1 MCLKQ
6 INLHFMNLTFMVHQ
20 AFSHYFLTWSS
31 KQSSGV
37 NKRKWKERDAGGRE
51 WIFTGHLLHVP
62 NTIGMWIYSLVTF
75 WQSWGVHVFI
85 FIYIMRIRKISYL
98 GLCPIGNN
106 WQRWGWIPSLIPK
119 RKCSSLYSINYR
131 YWLKQFRDCG
141 LPNILLLKTSF
152 LLWSDKLLEVS
163 FSSCF

>member
-1 MCLKQ
+1 
-6 INLHFMNLTFMVHQ
+6 MVHQ
-20 AFSHYFLTWSS
+20 AFSHYFLTRSS

-37 NKRKWKERDAGGRE
+37 NKRIWKEREAGGRE
-51 WIFTGHLLHVP
+51 CIFTEHLLHTKHHRNV
-62 NTIGMWIYSLVTF
+62 IYSLVTF

-85 FIYIMRIRKISYL
+85 FIYIMRIRKISYP

-119 RKCSSLYSINYR
+119 RKCSSLYPINYR
-131 YWLKQFRDCG
+131 YWLKQFWDRG
-141 LPNILLLKTSF
+141 LPNILLIKTSF
-152 LLWSDKLLEVS
+152 LLWSEKLLEVS